1 MAKKKKRE
9 NPSLCG
15 ATGAH
20 RSELHLLQAQHAT
33 QGGDGGACIQT
44 HTHTHGP
51 PTHTHTRAV
60 RHERLCNLIKRTIKS
75 EATEIGNDGCM
86 NVCVCVSGICMLLG
100 TFFYFEVRKSEC
112 ILNFRM

>member
-1 MAKKKKRE
+1 MQPKEVMEEHVYR
-9 NPSLCG
+9 
-15 ATGAH
+15 
-20 RSELHLLQAQHAT
+20 
-33 QGGDGGACIQT
+33 

-86 NVCVCVSGICMLLG
+86 NVCVCVWYMYASGD
-100 TFFYFEVRKSEC
+100 FFF
-112 ILNFRM
+112 ILRS